1 MTTRPNGPKVMVTL
15 EDAPEGES
23 TPEEES
29 TTEEELQDAYSVKQA
44 SLELA
49 QLSLANKAESDY
61 EEDEEGNISG
71 TMP

>member
-1 MTTRPNGPKVMVTL
+1 MVTL
-15 EDAPEGES
+15 EDAPKGES

-29 TTEEELQDAYSVKQA
+29 MTEEEPQDAYSVKQA

-49 QLSLANKAESDY
+49 QLSLANEAESDY